1 MRAGEGSRLKLL
13 TRPRTKAPTAPA
25 NTAMAPRLK
34 VASSELVTRLQDR
47 APVARMTANMPAV
60 RMMTS
65 S

>member
-13 TRPRTKAPTAPA
+13 TRPRTKAPMAPA
-25 NTAMAPRLK
+25 NTAMAPRAK
-34 VASSELVTRLQDR
+34 VASLVTRFQHR